1 MSSPDHVM
9 EANPL
14 ARQEGQIERN
24 LFIGKLLRVLTWRRI
39 ANSDNFADYL
49 SHWGIIC
56 VL

>member
-1 MSSPDHVM
+1 M